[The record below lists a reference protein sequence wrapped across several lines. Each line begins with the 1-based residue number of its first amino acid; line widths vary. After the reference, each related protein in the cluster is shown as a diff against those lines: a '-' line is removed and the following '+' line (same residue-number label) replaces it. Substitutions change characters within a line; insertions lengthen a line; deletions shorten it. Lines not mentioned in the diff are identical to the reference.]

1 MTLLLRIWNGWKV
14 IAHKIGNFQAR
25 IILLLFYFI
34 VLAPFAL
41 IIKRSDP
48 MRLRRSSVHG
58 WQLRPAE
65 SSPSQEKMV
74 RQY

>member
-1 MTLLLRIWNGWKV
+1 MEILKKLWEGWKK

-25 IILLLFYFI
+25 VILLIFYFI

-48 MRLRRSSVHG
+48 MRLRKSSEHG
-58 WQLRPAE
+58 WQIRPE
-65 SSPSQEKMV
+65 ENSPTPEKMI
-74 RQY
+74 RQW